1 MSYDNKDE
9 DNGNINVL
17 VQKYKNIK
25 INISLDNVGVNFY
38 IFKIEYKE
46 GARLKR
52 QYLLFSIPNIFLLK
66 NINTKI
72 VELRLVGINIVIII
86 V

>member
-1 MSYDNKDE
+1 MSYDNKNE

-46 GARLKR
+46 GACLKR

-72 VELRLVGINIVIII
+72 VELWLVGINIVIII